1 MSTTVDLYSLPG
13 ELLATYGT
21 LGRDGARRLH
31 QFACNNFLD
40 SLGFLKTGGDTTG
53 SDVITVNDSSSTEE
67 KTATEVARRAVK
79 VSSGMVD
86 SEVTVCEGERGRLS
100 QERYNVSRRVR
111 KFEIKGLGLR
121 EREMIDKTN
130 TRQGKAVGTQ
140 G

>member
-1 MSTTVDLYSLPG
+1 
-13 ELLATYGT
+13 
-21 LGRDGARRLH
+21 
-31 QFACNNFLD
+31 LD

-53 SDVITVNDSSSTEE
+53 SDVITVNNSSSTEE